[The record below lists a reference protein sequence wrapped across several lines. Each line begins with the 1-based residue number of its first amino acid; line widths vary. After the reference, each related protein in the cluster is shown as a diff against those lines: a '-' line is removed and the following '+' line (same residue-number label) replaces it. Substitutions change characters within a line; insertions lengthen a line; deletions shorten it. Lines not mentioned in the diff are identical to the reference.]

1 MSYEMQVFLLLTA
14 ALVALFAALFVMLK
28 EHREAAAAAVAA
40 LDLGVSTEGQ
50 KLCPHCGMGNLWM
63 DRNCISCGKRL
74 PG

>member
-14 ALVALFAALFVMLK
+14 ALVAFFAALFVTLK
-28 EHREAAAAAVAA
+28 EHRQAVAA
-40 LDLGVSTEGQ
+40 GTVDLAVPTEGQ

-63 DRNCISCGKRL
+63 DRSCISCGKRL

>member
-14 ALVALFAALFVMLK
+14 ALVAFFAALFVMLK
-28 EHREAAAAAVAA
+28 EHRQAAAAGVV
-40 LDLGVSTEGQ
+40 DLAVSTEGQ

>member
-14 ALVALFAALFVMLK
+14 AMVALFSALFVMMK
-28 EHREAAAAAVAA
+28 EQREAAAAAASQFA
-40 LDLGVSTEGQ
+40 VSTEGE
-50 KLCPHCGMGNLWM
+50 KRCPECGMGNLWM